1 MLQRCAVYE
10 LSKNRKQL
18 HFTICFDVIFIII
31 EHSLQFFYKKNI
43 FILLYEIFDGCVLNA
58 LESKWELFFCC
69 SVFHLCLSL
78 QYSLF
83 SLLNAMC
90 NIKNSSAETNQK
102 KPPTVTLSDCSST
115 TYIIMVFHSSKYFLY
130 FYFDFSIF
138 YNNCRAHFSE
148 GYSPFVSIPNQKLN
162 NIPECIVPI
171 DKSIVPMNIYHEK
184 CDIWNCAQFYVNSND
199 WIIESHS
206 TSMNSSCWM
215 FNLKLLVFTL
225 LSIRRINCEKYISI
239 NKLEVLAIVRVN
251 EADGKNENRS
261 TIVQMLVEKCAI

>member
-1 MLQRCAVYE
+1 MTSSFLRRIFSFC
-10 LSKNRKQL
+10 L
-18 HFTICFDVIFIII
+18 H
-31 EHSLQFFYKKNI
+31 SQPK
-43 FILLYEIFDGCVLNA
+43 A
-58 LESKWELFFCC
+58 Q
-69 SVFHLCLSL
+69 
-78 QYSLF
+78 QYSR
-83 SLLNAMC
+83 
-90 NIKNSSAETNQK
+90 NI
-102 KPPTVTLSDCSST
+102 
-115 TYIIMVFHSSKYFLY
+115 
-130 FYFDFSIF
+130 
-138 YNNCRAHFSE
+138 
-148 GYSPFVSIPNQKLN
+148 
-162 NIPECIVPI
+162 CIVPI

-199 WIIESHS
+199 WIIESYS